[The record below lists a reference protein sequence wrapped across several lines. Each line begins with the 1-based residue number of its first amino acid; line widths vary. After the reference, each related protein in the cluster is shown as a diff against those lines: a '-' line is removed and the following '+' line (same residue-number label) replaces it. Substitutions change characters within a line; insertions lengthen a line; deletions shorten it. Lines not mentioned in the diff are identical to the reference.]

1 MHLNEVSSNDIL
13 LILPEFTIA
22 NVFLGNFVLDEVVKE
37 WESKKTYLKP
47 MITGGKS
54 AYLQTVRRTGTC
66 DGHSQP
72 IELPALSDVL
82 KNDTINIIEVT
93 K

>member
-1 MHLNEVSSNDIL
+1 
-13 LILPEFTIA
+13 
-22 NVFLGNFVLDEVVKE
+22 
-37 WESKKTYLKP
+37 